1 MFGSP
6 KSLPSKCL
14 GVQRPTLTR
23 YDWMSK
29 VSSCTP
35 KKLGSQY
42 IDFRVVYTLIRK
54 RSLIG
59 TPRKAKFSGNW
70 TVSSKIYRELKGVH
84 RKFANNYKYFTCH
97 PCLCA
102 LGLQQLLNPAHC
114 VQKKFHQP
122 RFPYISYILR

>member
-84 RKFANNYKYFTCH
+84 RKFANNYNISPVTLVCVHWACSSCSTQRTVSKRNFTN
-97 PCLCA
+97 LD
-102 LGLQQLLNPAHC
+102 
-114 VQKKFHQP
+114 
-122 RFPYISYILR
+122 FPTSATF